1 MAGGAAADLSGK
13 ETGTCKPAADTWALE
28 PSKAIGGVYNDV
40 SNFFDLSRVPAS
52 ASSNMATKT
61 SKFALLLIFFTV
73 FIDLIGFGIII
84 PLLPTF
90 AEHFGAGGF
99 LVGLL
104 VMSYSLMQFFFTPFW
119 GRLSDNVGRRPIL
132 LISLTASAAGY
143 LIWGFA
149 GSLWMLFLSR
159 MVAGFGNANIA
170 VAQAYIADV
179 TTPENRAKGM
189 GLVGAAFGLGFVLG
203 PALGALCVGKGAIH
217 IAGFLAAGFSIL
229 DLVLTFFFLPEP
241 ERRSQAG
248 HERFVMRPEFYW
260 QVLTNERLRV
270 SLAIF
275 FISTFAFANM
285 EATLV
290 LLTEHKYGFT
300 VQQNGLMFAYIG
312 LIMVF
317 VQGGLI
323 GRLSKRFGEQKLIFF
338 GSLLVVLGLL
348 GTPASTAPLV
358 LYGALALLALGS
370 GMNTPANQSML
381 SKLAPAE
388 DVGGIMGVGQSLSTL
403 GRILG
408 PLAGGAAFQ
417 YFGMQSP
424 YFVGAAAMIAACVL
438 SLLLPRVDAEG
449 RPVTT
454 APAPSEV
461 KS

>member
-1 MAGGAAADLSGK
+1 
-13 ETGTCKPAADTWALE
+13 
-28 PSKAIGGVYNDV
+28 
-40 SNFFDLSRVPAS
+40 
-52 ASSNMATKT
+52 MATKT

-90 AEHFGAGGF
+90 AEKFGAGGF
-99 LVGLL
+99 TVGLL
-104 VMSYSLMQFFFTPFW
+104 LMSYSLMQFFFAPIW

-132 LISLTASAAGY
+132 LLSLSASAAGY

-149 GSLWMLFLSR
+149 DALWMLFLSR
-159 MVAGFGNANIA
+159 IVAGLGNANIA

-179 TTPENRAKGM
+179 TTAENRAKGM

-203 PALGALCVGKGAIH
+203 PAIGAFCVGGDAIH
-217 IAGFLAAGFSIL
+217 TAGFLAAGFSLL
-229 DLVLTFFFLPEP
+229 DLVLTFFCLPEP

-248 HERFVMRPEFYW
+248 HERFVLRPEFYW
-260 QVLTNERLRV
+260 QTLTNDKLRV

-300 VQQNGLMFAYIG
+300 AQQNGLMFAYIG

-323 GRLSKRFGEQKLIFF
+323 GRLSKRFGEQKLVFL
-338 GSLLVVLGLL
+338 GSLLVVAGLL
-348 GTPASTAPLV
+348 GTPASASAAV
-358 LYGALALLALGS
+358 LYAALALLALGS
-370 GMNTPANQSML
+370 GMNTPANQSIL
-381 SKLAPAE
+381 SKLAPQE
-388 DVGGIMGVGQSLSTL
+388 EVGGVMGVGQSLSTL

-408 PLAGGAAFQ
+408 PVAGGAAFQ
-417 YFGMQSP
+417 FMGMESP
-424 YFVGAAAMIAACVL
+424 YFIGAGAMALACVL
-438 SLLLPRVDAEG
+438 ALLLPRAEPG
-449 RPVTT
+449 EAVAC
-454 APAPSEV
+454 APAKEASEL
-461 KS
+461 KG